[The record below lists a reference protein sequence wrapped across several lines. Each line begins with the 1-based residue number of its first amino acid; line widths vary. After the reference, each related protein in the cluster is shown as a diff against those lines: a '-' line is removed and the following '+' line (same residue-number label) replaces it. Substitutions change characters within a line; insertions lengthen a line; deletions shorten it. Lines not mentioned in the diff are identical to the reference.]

1 VDVFIPVAVV
11 AAIDLVIADETDG
24 LIIENQYIIDTQNI
38 LILLNLH
45 QKANIL
51 MTNSNTLAHE
61 VTKI

>member
-1 VDVFIPVAVV
+1 VDVFISVAVV

-24 LIIENQYIIDTQNI
+24 LIIENQYIIDAQNI

-51 MTNSNTLAHE
+51 MTNSNTLTHE

>member
-1 VDVFIPVAVV
+1 MDVFIPVAVV

>member
-1 VDVFIPVAVV
+1 VAVV

-24 LIIENQYIIDTQNI
+24 LIIENQYIIDAQNI

-51 MTNSNTLAHE
+51 MTNSNTLTHE

>member
-1 VDVFIPVAVV
+1 MDVFISVAVV

-24 LIIENQYIIDTQNI
+24 LIIENQYIIDAQNI

-51 MTNSNTLAHE
+51 MTNSNTLTHE